1 MERVIIKVKK
11 KMPPDC
17 MESIAKRIREQYE
30 SGLVTGDDNVD
41 IFIVSSNEKEAKR
54 EKRLAKIKAEKEKI
68 EALATVYEDLKEGEL
83 FRITSDLKDK
93 RVYRR
98 DKDGSTQI
106 VDSYGNCCNYKA
118 YPYLTMRVY
127 KV

>member
-1 MERVIIKVKK
+1 MKTYHVKYILEYYEIADKGVDVLAHNKVEALEKAIK
-11 KMPPDC
+11 
-17 MESIAKRIREQYE
+17 S
-30 SGLVTGDDNVD
+30 L
-41 IFIVSSNEKEAKR
+41 EKEAKR
-54 EKRLAKIKAEKEKI
+54 EERLAKNKAEKEKI

-98 DKDGSTQI
+98 DRDGSTQI

-118 YPYLTMRVY
+118 YPYLTMIVY